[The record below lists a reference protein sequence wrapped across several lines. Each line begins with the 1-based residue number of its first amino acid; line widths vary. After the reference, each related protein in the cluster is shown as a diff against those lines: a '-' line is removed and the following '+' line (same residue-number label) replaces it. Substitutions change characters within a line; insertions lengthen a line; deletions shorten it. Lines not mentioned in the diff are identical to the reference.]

1 MTRHLTAPTRA
12 RLGGSRRAGGH
23 TALMSYEPMTEPE
36 IDAFLRSP
44 VRPGILAT
52 VRADGRPH
60 VAPVWFDVDD
70 AEGSIVFNTG
80 ADTVKGRNLA
90 RTGRAALCVQDDRA
104 PFSYISIEGTVSLS
118 DDLDEVRAW
127 AACIGGRYMG
137 ADQAVAYGARNGVP
151 GELVVRLHRDKV
163 IAVRDVAL

>member
-1 MTRHLTAPTRA
+1 
-12 RLGGSRRAGGH
+12 
-23 TALMSYEPMTEPE
+23 MSYEPMTEPE

-60 VAPVWFDVDD
+60 VAPVWFDVDGTD
-70 AEGSIVFNTG
+70 GSIVFNTG

-104 PFSYISIEGTVSLS
+104 PFSYCSIEGTVSLS

-127 AACIGGRYMG
+127 AGRIGGRYMG
-137 ADQAVAYGARNGVP
+137 ADQAEAYGARNGVP
-151 GELVVRLHRDKV
+151 GELVVRLRRDKV